1 MATLSFQNDIAPIFY
16 QYRGPMMWRFDL
28 TRYDDVKANA
38 SVIYGM
44 IVPGGG
50 MPPPPFPP
58 LPDDQV
64 KLFQQW
70 MFEGCPP

>member
-1 MATLSFQNDIAPIFY
+1 
-16 QYRGPMMWRFDL
+16 MMWRFDL

-58 LPDDQV
+58 LPDAQV